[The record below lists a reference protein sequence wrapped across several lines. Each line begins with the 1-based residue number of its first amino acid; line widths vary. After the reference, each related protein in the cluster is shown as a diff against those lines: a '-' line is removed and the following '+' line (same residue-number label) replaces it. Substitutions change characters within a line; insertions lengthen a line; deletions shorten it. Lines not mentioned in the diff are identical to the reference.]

1 MHAGELCRAL
11 SSLIAPPLCG
21 GCGRPC
27 LGQEPIC
34 AGCGAAV
41 ASARGERAELAGV
54 GPVTWA
60 TRYDGA
66 ARGLVSAL
74 KFQGRL
80 RLAAVLAQA
89 LAAAL
94 PAQPDAATIVAVPA
108 APRRRRRRGFD
119 PAELIA
125 AALAAELELPL
136 AAPLRRADGPRQVGR
151 PRVDRLATPPRVRA
165 LGPVVGA
172 VLVVDDVLT
181 TGATLRACA
190 EALRAAGAIRISAGV
205 FARALG
211 DSSLGA

>member
-1 MHAGELCRAL
+1 MDAAELCRAL

-21 GCGRPC
+21 GCGGPC

-34 AGCGAAV
+34 AGCRAAI
-41 ASARGERAELAGV
+41 ASPGGGCAELAGV
-54 GPVTWA
+54 GSVTWA
-60 TRYDGA
+60 TPYSGA

-80 RLAAVLAQA
+80 RLAAVLAET

-94 PAQPDAATIVAVPA
+94 LPLPDAATIVAVPA

-119 PAELIA
+119 PAQLIA

-136 AAPLRRADGPRQVGR
+136 AASLWRTDGSRQVGR
-151 PRVDRLATPPRVRA
+151 PRVERLATPPRVRA
-165 LGPVVGA
+165 LGPVMGS

-190 EALRAAGAIRISAGV
+190 EALRAAGATRISAGV

-211 DSSLGA
+211 ASDLEA